1 MNHNAYIKIIKKF
14 NEFCDSMEVKKNTRK
29 EKHKKT
35 ITKLYK
41 KNVIKKNTYPDN
53 YKKNYNEII

>member
-14 NEFCDSMEVKKNTRK
+14 NEFCDSMEVKKNTPK

-35 ITKLYK
+35 ITELYK
-41 KNVIKKNTYPDN
+41 KKYTKRKT
-53 YKKNYNEII
+53 

>member
-14 NEFCDSMEVKKNTRK
+14 NEFCDSMEVKKNTPK

-35 ITKLYK
+35 ITELYK
-41 KNVIKKNTYPDN
+41 KK
-53 YKKNYNEII
+53 